1 MDFQLT
7 DEQLMI
13 REMAARFAEN
23 EIARAANSLDEAELF
38 DRNSFQAM
46 AELGFTGLPW
56 PEAAGGAGGGFVGFV
71 LVLEELS
78 RVSASLGAAL
88 WAHVY
93 LAAWPLYTYGSG
105 ETKRSYLK
113 ALIDGTRIG
122 SGVLPGTVSGS
133 TSLRVG
139 VAAREE
145 AEAEEEG
152 YVLDGVQKYVLG
164 GTTADFFI
172 IYAETG
178 LSKAGRRKRYS
189 AFVVDRDC
197 PGLVIQPITKKLGL
211 RSAGMAHLKFTQ
223 SRISKRQRIGREGQ
237 GGAIARLAAASVRY
251 GLAAVAAGI
260 AQGAADAA
268 LAYAKERT
276 QFGKPIAKHQAVAFM
291 LADMRTAAD
300 ASRLLV
306 YQAAHHED
314 SEGAAD
320 DKMSGMALAFAA
332 DAAMTSTIQAVQV
345 FGGYGYMKEFAV
357 ERYMRDAK
365 AVQICKGL
373 ELAVQKLPRRKGG
386 RHRHGHG

>member
-7 DEQLMI
+7 DEQQMI

-38 DRNSFQAM
+38 DRNAFGAM

-56 PEAAGGAGGGFVGFV
+56 PEEEGGAGGGFLSFV

-105 ETKRSYLK
+105 ELKRHYLR

-122 SGVLPGTVSGS
+122 SGILPGTVSGS

-139 VAAREE
+139 LTAAQTET
-145 AEAEEEG
+145 EEG
-152 YVLDGVQKYVLG
+152 DYVLDGVQKYVLG

-178 LSKAGRRKRYS
+178 QSRAGRRKRYS
-189 AFVVDRDC
+189 AFVVERDC
-197 PGLVIQPITKKLGL
+197 PGLVIQPVTKKLGL

-223 SRISKRQRIGREGQ
+223 SRIPKRQRIGREGQ
-237 GGAIARLAAASVRY
+237 GSAIAGQAAASIQY
-251 GLAAVAAGI
+251 GLAAIAAGI
-260 AQGAADAA
+260 AQGAAAAA
-268 LAYAKERT
+268 LAYAMERT

-306 YQAAHHED
+306 YQAAHRED
-314 SEGAAD
+314 KDGTADEG
-320 DKMSGMALAFAA
+320 KSGMALAFAA
-332 DAAMTSTIQAVQV
+332 DAAVTSTIRAVQV
-345 FGGYGYMKEFAV
+345 FGGYGYIKEFAV

-373 ELAVQKLPRRKGG
+373 EIAVPRLPRRRGG
-386 RHRHGHG
+386 SHRHG